1 MMRKPKINI
10 VTLGCSKNKV
20 DSERLA
26 ASLSHCYDIMHDFD
40 KKSDVVIIN
49 TCGFI
54 GDAKEES
61 IDTIL
66 EYAELR
72 KANKIKKLYVM
83 GCLSQ
88 RYRKE
93 LQNEIHE
100 VDGFFGVESV
110 SLIAEDILDLEMGL
124 GDGSRGRVSGT
135 ENGNKRLFLK
145 DSDNCTDSETLPYNH
160 NRILS
165 TPSHYAYLKISEG
178 CNRRCAFCAIPLIRG
193 EHVSVPM
200 EDLIKEAE
208 LLAKKGVKEL
218 ILIAQDLT
226 YYGRD
231 IDGQYHIVELVK
243 RLLEIKEFEWI
254 RLHYGYPQGFPD
266 ELLDMMNSEPR
277 ICNYIDLPLQ
287 HISTPIL
294 KNMRRGVD
302 KEQTINFVKNARNR
316 VPGIAFRT
324 TFIVGFPGETEEQFE
339 ELCDFVREMKFERA
353 GVFAYSA
360 EEGTPAYE
368 MEDDVPEEVKQERV
382 DTIMAIQQNIS
393 LETNEKRVGT
403 IEKVLID
410 RIEGDY
416 YIGRT
421 QYDSPEV
428 DDEILISVDEA
439 ELNIGDFVNVKL
451 TKADYFDLYGEIV

>member
-1 MMRKPKINI
+1 MMKKPKINI

-26 ASLSHCYDIMHDFD
+26 ASLSHCYDIMHDSD

-72 KANKIKKLYVM
+72 KTNKIKKLYVM

-88 RYRKE
+88 RYRKD

-110 SLIAEDILDLEMGL
+110 SLIAEDILKTERLKDVETQRLRDSENCSDSVTQRL
-124 GDGSRGRVSGT
+124 GDSVT
-135 ENGNKRLFLK
+135 LK
-145 DSDNCTDSETLPYNH
+145 YNH
-160 NRILS
+160 ERVLS

-231 IDGQYHIVELVK
+231 IDGQFHIVELVK

-266 ELLDMMNSEPR
+266 ELLDMMNNEPR

-302 KEQTINFVKNARNR
+302 KELTINFVKNARNR

>member
-26 ASLSHCYDIMHDFD
+26 ASLSHCYDIMHDSD

-110 SLIAEDILDLEMGL
+110 SLIAEDILK
-124 GDGSRGRVSGT
+124 T
-135 ENGNKRLFLK
+135 ERLK
-145 DSDNCTDSETLPYNH
+145 DRETQRLEDTKNCSDSETQRLGDSETLKYNH
-160 NRILS
+160 ERVLS

-266 ELLDMMNSEPR
+266 ELFDMMNNEPR

-302 KEQTINFVKNARNR
+302 KEQTINFVKNARKR

-451 TKADYFDLYGEIV
+451 TKADYFDLYGEII

>member
-1 MMRKPKINI
+1 MKKPIVNI
-10 VTLGCSKNKV
+10 VTLGCSKNRV

-26 ASLSHCYDIMHDFD
+26 ASLSHRYDIVHESE
-40 KKSDVVIIN
+40 KKSDIVIIN

-72 KANKIKKLYVM
+72 RAKKIKKLYVI

-88 RYRKE
+88 RYRKD
-93 LQNEIHE
+93 LQEEIHE

-110 SLIAEDILDLEMGL
+110 QHIANDILKNEGL
-124 GDGSRGRVSGT
+124 TSATQQLSNSV
-135 ENGNKRLFLK
+135 
-145 DSDNCTDSETLPYNH
+145 TLDYNH
-160 NRILS
+160 ERVLS

-200 EDLIKEAE
+200 EDLLKEAN
-208 LLAKKGVKEL
+208 LLAQKGVKEL

-243 RLLEIKEFEWI
+243 KLLEIKEFEWI

-266 ELLDMMNSEPR
+266 ELLDLMNNEPR

-302 KEQTINFVKNARNR
+302 KEQTINFVTNARNR

-324 TFIVGFPGETEEQFE
+324 TFIVGFPGETEEQFK
-339 ELCDFVREMKFERA
+339 ELCDFVKEMKFERA
-353 GVFAYSA
+353 GVFAYSP

-393 LETNEKRVGT
+393 LETNEKRVGSV
-403 IEKVLID
+403 EKVLID

-428 DDEILISVDEA
+428 DDEILISLDSA
-439 ELNIGDFVNVKL
+439 ELSIGDFVNVEL
-451 TKADYFDLYGEIV
+451 VKADYFDLYGNVI

>member
-1 MMRKPKINI
+1 MKKPIVNI
-10 VTLGCSKNKV
+10 VTLGCSKNRV

-26 ASLSHCYDIMHDFD
+26 ASLSHRYDIVHESE
-40 KKSDVVIIN
+40 KKSDIVIIN

-72 KANKIKKLYVM
+72 RAKKIKKLYVI

-88 RYRKE
+88 RYRKD
-93 LQNEIHE
+93 LQEEIHE
-100 VDGFFGVESV
+100 VDGFYGVESV
-110 SLIAEDILDLEMGL
+110 QLIANDILKNEELNSATQQL
-124 GDGSRGRVSGT
+124 SNSV
-135 ENGNKRLFLK
+135 
-145 DSDNCTDSETLPYNH
+145 TLDYNH
-160 NRILS
+160 ERILS

-200 EDLIKEAE
+200 EDLLKEAN
-208 LLAKKGVKEL
+208 LLAQKGVKEL

-243 RLLEIKEFEWI
+243 KLLEIKEFEWI

-266 ELLDMMNSEPR
+266 ELLDLMNNEPR

-302 KEQTINFVKNARNR
+302 KEQTINFVTNARNR
-316 VPGIAFRT
+316 VPGITFRT

-353 GVFAYSA
+353 GVFAYSP
-360 EEGTPAYE
+360 EEGTLAYE
-368 MEDDVPEEVKQERV
+368 MEDDVPQEVKQERV

-403 IEKVLID
+403 TEKVLVD

-428 DDEILISVDEA
+428 DDEILISVESA

-451 TKADYFDLYGEIV
+451 VKADYFDLYGEVVGN

>member
-1 MMRKPKINI
+1 MIMKKPKLNI

-26 ASLSHCYDIMHDFD
+26 ASLEYKYDTVHDSD

-72 KANKIKKLYVM
+72 KAKKIKRLYVI

-88 RYRKE
+88 RYRKD
-93 LQNEIHE
+93 LQEEIHE
-100 VDGFFGVESV
+100 VDGFYGVESV
-110 SLIAEDILDLEMGL
+110 QMIAKDILTQE
-124 GDGSRGRVSGT
+124 SA
-135 ENGNKRLFLK
+135 
-145 DSDNCTDSETLPYNH
+145 DSETLRLCDSVSYNH
-160 NRILS
+160 ERVLS
-165 TPSHYAYLKISEG
+165 TPEHYAYLKISEG

-200 EDLIKEAE
+200 DDLIKEAE
-208 LLAKKGVKEL
+208 LLAQKGVKEL

-266 ELLDMMNSEPR
+266 ELLDLMNQEPR

-339 ELCDFVREMKFERA
+339 ELCDFIREMKFERA
-353 GVFAYSA
+353 GVFAYSP

-368 MEDDVPEEVKQERV
+368 MEDDVPQEVKQQRV
-382 DTIMAIQQNIS
+382 DDIMAIQQNIS

-403 IEKVLID
+403 VEKVLID

-416 YIGRT
+416 YVGRT

-428 DDEILISVDEA
+428 DDEILISLDDADLEV
-439 ELNIGDFVNVKL
+439 GSFVNAKIV
-451 TKADYFDLYGEIV
+451 KADYFDLYAEIV

>member
-1 MMRKPKINI
+1 MRKPKVNI

-26 ASLSHCYDIMHDFD
+26 ASLSHCYDIMHDSD
-40 KKSDVVIIN
+40 KKSDIVIVN

-72 KANKIKKLYVM
+72 KTNKIKKLYVI

-88 RYRKE
+88 RYRKD
-93 LQNEIHE
+93 LQEEIHE
-100 VDGFFGVESV
+100 VDGFYGVEAV
-110 SLIAEDILDLEMGL
+110 QLIAEDILNSETQRL
-124 GDGSRGRVSGT
+124 GDSA
-135 ENGNKRLFLK
+135 
-145 DSDNCTDSETLPYNH
+145 TLNYNH
-160 NRILS
+160 NRVLS

-266 ELLDMMNSEPR
+266 ELFDMMNKEPR

-302 KEQTINFVKNARNR
+302 KEQTINFVKNARER

-368 MEDDVPEEVKQERV
+368 MEDDVPQEVKQERV

-403 IEKVLID
+403 TEKVLID

-428 DDEILISVDEA
+428 DDEILISVEKA
-439 ELNIGDFVNVKL
+439 KLKVGDFVNVKL

>member
-1 MMRKPKINI
+1 MIKKPVLNI
-10 VTLGCSKNKV
+10 ITLGCSKNKV

-26 ASLSHCYDIMHDFD
+26 ALLDNKFKILHDSD

-66 EYAELR
+66 EYAEL
-72 KANKIKKLYVM
+72 KKSNKIKKLYVM

-88 RYRKE
+88 RYRNELKE
-93 LQNEIHE
+93 EILE
-100 VDGFFGVESV
+100 VDGFYGVEAV
-110 SLIAEDILDLEMGL
+110 QHVAADILKID
-124 GDGSRGRVSGT
+124 
-135 ENGNKRLFLK
+135 FP
-145 DSDNCTDSETLPYNH
+145 SDYYPE
-160 NRILS
+160 RQLS
-165 TPSHYAYLKISEG
+165 TPKHYAYLKISEG
-178 CNRRCAFCAIPLIRG
+178 CSRHCAFCAIPLIRG
-193 EHVSVPM
+193 EHKTVPM
-200 EDLIKEAE
+200 DDLIEEAQI
-208 LLAKKGVKEL
+208 LAKKGVKEL

-226 YYGRD
+226 FYGHD
-231 IDGQYHIVELVK
+231 IDGKSHIMELVQ

-266 ELLDMMNSEPR
+266 ELFDLMNNEPR

-294 KNMRRGVD
+294 KMMRRGVD
-302 KEQTINFVKNARNR
+302 KEQTVNFVKNARQR
-316 VPGIAFRT
+316 VPNIAFRT

-339 ELCDFVREMKFERA
+339 ELCDFVREMKFERV
-353 GVFAYSA
+353 GVFAYSP
-360 EEGTPAYE
+360 EEGTPAYKL
-368 MEDDVPEEVKQERV
+368 EDDVPEEVKQERV
-382 DTIMAIQQNIS
+382 DVLMEIQQNIS
-393 LETNEKRVGT
+393 LEINEKRVGE

-428 DDEILISVDEA
+428 DDEILIDNENDL
-439 ELNIGDFVNVKL
+439 EIGDFVMLRL
-451 TKADYFDLYGEIV
+451 TKADYFDLYGEVVE

>member
-1 MMRKPKINI
+1 MTMKKPKLNI

-26 ASLSHCYDIMHDFD
+26 ASLEFKYDIVHDSD

-72 KANKIKKLYVM
+72 RAKKIKRLYVT

-88 RYRKE
+88 RYRKD
-93 LQNEIHE
+93 LQEEIHE
-100 VDGFFGVESV
+100 VDGFYGVESV
-110 SLIAEDILDLEMGL
+110 QMIAKDILTQE
-124 GDGSRGRVSGT
+124 SA
-135 ENGNKRLFLK
+135 
-145 DSDNCTDSETLPYNH
+145 DSETLRLCDSVSYNH
-160 NRILS
+160 ERVLS
-165 TPSHYAYLKISEG
+165 TPEHYAYLKISEG

-200 EDLIKEAE
+200 DDLIKEAE
-208 LLAKKGVKEL
+208 LLAQKGVKEL

-266 ELLDMMNSEPR
+266 ELLDLMNQEPR

-339 ELCDFVREMKFERA
+339 ELCDFIREMKFERA
-353 GVFAYSA
+353 GVFAYSP

-368 MEDDVPEEVKQERV
+368 MEDNVPEEVKQQRV
-382 DTIMAIQQNIS
+382 DDIMAIQQNIS

-403 IEKVLID
+403 VEKVLID

-416 YIGRT
+416 YVGRT

-428 DDEILISVDEA
+428 DDEILISLDDADLE
-439 ELNIGDFVNVKL
+439 IGTFVNAKIV
-451 TKADYFDLYGEIV
+451 KADYFDLYAEIV

>member
-1 MMRKPKINI
+1 MRKPKINI

-26 ASLSHCYDIMHDFD
+26 ATLSDRYDILHDSD

-88 RYRKE
+88 RYRKD

-110 SLIAEDILDLEMGL
+110 QLIANDI
-124 GDGSRGRVSGT
+124 
-135 ENGNKRLFLK
+135 LK
-145 DSDNCTDSETLPYNH
+145 DSVTLRPCDPVTLDYNH
-160 NRILS
+160 ERLLS

-266 ELLDMMNSEPR
+266 ELLDLMNNEPR

-302 KEQTINFVKNARNR
+302 KEQTINFVNNARNR

-339 ELCDFVREMKFERA
+339 ELCDFVREMRFERA

-368 MEDDVPEEVKQERV
+368 MEDDVPDEVKQERV

-451 TKADYFDLYGEIV
+451 TKADYFDLYGSTIELKVEN

>member
-1 MMRKPKINI
+1 MKKPIINI
-10 VTLGCSKNKV
+10 VTLGCSKNRV

-26 ASLSHCYDIMHDFD
+26 ASLSHHYDIVHESE
-40 KKSDVVIIN
+40 KKSDIVIIN

-72 KANKIKKLYVM
+72 RAKKIKKLYVI

-88 RYRKE
+88 RYRKD
-93 LQNEIHE
+93 LQEEIHE

-110 SLIAEDILDLEMGL
+110 QLIAKDILSEEL
-124 GDGSRGRVSGT
+124 GVR
-135 ENGNKRLFLK
+135 
-145 DSDNCTDSETLPYNH
+145 SEELGYNH
-160 NRILS
+160 ERVLS

-200 EDLIKEAE
+200 EDLLKEAN
-208 LLAKKGVKEL
+208 LLAQKGVKEL

-231 IDGQYHIVELVK
+231 IDGQYHIVDLVK
-243 RLLEIKEFEWI
+243 KLLEIKEFEWI

-266 ELLDMMNSEPR
+266 ELLDLMNNEPR

-302 KEQTINFVKNARNR
+302 KEQTINFVTNARNR

-324 TFIVGFPGETEEQFE
+324 TFIVGFPGETEEQFK

-353 GVFAYSA
+353 GVFAYSP

-403 IEKVLID
+403 VEKVLID

-451 TKADYFDLYGEIV
+451 VKADYFDLYGNVIS

>member
-1 MMRKPKINI
+1 MKKPIVNI
-10 VTLGCSKNKV
+10 VTLGCSKNRV

-26 ASLSHCYDIMHDFD
+26 ASLSHRYDIVHESE
-40 KKSDVVIIN
+40 KKSDIVIIN

-72 KANKIKKLYVM
+72 RAKKIKKLYVI

-88 RYRKE
+88 RYRKD
-93 LQNEIHE
+93 LQEEIHE

-110 SLIAEDILDLEMGL
+110 QLIAKDIL
-124 GDGSRGRVSGT
+124 
-135 ENGNKRLFLK
+135 
-145 DSDNCTDSETLPYNH
+145 SDDELNSATQQLSNSVTLDYNH
-160 NRILS
+160 ERVLS

-200 EDLIKEAE
+200 EDLIKEAN
-208 LLAKKGVKEL
+208 LLAQKGVKEL

-243 RLLEIKEFEWI
+243 KLLEIKEFEWI

-266 ELLDMMNSEPR
+266 ELLDLMNNEPR

-302 KEQTINFVKNARNR
+302 KEQTINFVTNARNR

-339 ELCDFVREMKFERA
+339 ELCDFVKEMKFERA
-353 GVFAYSA
+353 GVFAYSP

-403 IEKVLID
+403 VEKVLVD

-428 DDEILISVDEA
+428 DDEILIPLDSA

-451 TKADYFDLYGEIV
+451 VKADYFDLYGEVVNNEQNY

>member
-1 MMRKPKINI
+1 MKKPIINI
-10 VTLGCSKNKV
+10 VTLGCSKNRV

-26 ASLSHCYDIMHDFD
+26 ASLSHRYDVVHESE
-40 KKSDVVIIN
+40 KKSDIVIIN

-72 KANKIKKLYVM
+72 RAKKIKKLYVI

-88 RYRKE
+88 RYRKD
-93 LQNEIHE
+93 LQEEIHE
-100 VDGFFGVESV
+100 VDGFYGVESV
-110 SLIAEDILDLEMGL
+110 QLIANDILSEEL
-124 GDGSRGRVSGT
+124 GIR
-135 ENGNKRLFLK
+135 
-145 DSDNCTDSETLPYNH
+145 SEELGYNH
-160 NRILS
+160 ERVLS

-200 EDLIKEAE
+200 EDLLKEAN
-208 LLAKKGVKEL
+208 LLAQKGVKEL

-231 IDGQYHIVELVK
+231 IDGQYHIVDLVK

-266 ELLDMMNSEPR
+266 ELLDLMNNEPR
-277 ICNYIDLPLQ
+277 ICKYIDLPLQ

-302 KEQTINFVKNARNR
+302 KEQTINFVTNARNR

-324 TFIVGFPGETEEQFE
+324 TFIVGFPGETEEQFK
-339 ELCDFVREMKFERA
+339 ELCDFVKEMKFERA
-353 GVFAYSA
+353 GVFAYSP

-368 MEDDVPEEVKQERV
+368 LEDDVPEEVKQERV

-393 LETNEKRVGT
+393 LETNEKRVGAV
-403 IEKVLID
+403 EKVLID

-439 ELNIGDFVNVKL
+439 DLNVGDFVNVKL
-451 TKADYFDLYGEIV
+451 VKADYFDLYGNVIN

>member
-1 MMRKPKINI
+1 MKKPIVNI
-10 VTLGCSKNKV
+10 VTLGCSKNRV

-26 ASLSHCYDIMHDFD
+26 ASLSHRYDIVHESE
-40 KKSDVVIIN
+40 KKSDIVIIN

-72 KANKIKKLYVM
+72 RAKKIKKLYVI

-88 RYRKE
+88 RYRKD
-93 LQNEIHE
+93 LQEEIHE
-100 VDGFFGVESV
+100 VDGFYGVESV
-110 SLIAEDILDLEMGL
+110 QLIANDILKNEELNSATQQL
-124 GDGSRGRVSGT
+124 SNSVS
-135 ENGNKRLFLK
+135 L
-145 DSDNCTDSETLPYNH
+145 DYNH
-160 NRILS
+160 ERILS

-200 EDLIKEAE
+200 EDLLKEAN
-208 LLAKKGVKEL
+208 LLAQKGVKEL

-266 ELLDMMNSEPR
+266 ELLDLMNNEPR

-302 KEQTINFVKNARNR
+302 KEQTINFVTNARNR

-339 ELCDFVREMKFERA
+339 ELCDFVKEMKFERA
-353 GVFAYSA
+353 GVFAYSP

-403 IEKVLID
+403 TEKVLVD

-416 YIGRT
+416 YVGRT

-428 DDEILISVDEA
+428 DDEILISVDSA

-451 TKADYFDLYGEIV
+451 VKADYFDLYGEVVGN

>member
-1 MMRKPKINI
+1 MTMKKPKLNI

-26 ASLSHCYDIMHDFD
+26 ASLEFKYDIVHDSD

-72 KANKIKKLYVM
+72 RAKKIKRLYVT

-88 RYRKE
+88 RYRKD
-93 LQNEIHE
+93 LQEEIHE
-100 VDGFFGVESV
+100 VDGFYGVESV
-110 SLIAEDILDLEMGL
+110 QMIAKDILTQE
-124 GDGSRGRVSGT
+124 SA
-135 ENGNKRLFLK
+135 
-145 DSDNCTDSETLPYNH
+145 DSETLRLCDSVSYNH
-160 NRILS
+160 ERVLS
-165 TPSHYAYLKISEG
+165 TPEHYAYLKISEG

-200 EDLIKEAE
+200 DDLIKEAE
-208 LLAKKGVKEL
+208 LLAQKGVKEL

-266 ELLDMMNSEPR
+266 ELLDLMNQEPR

-339 ELCDFVREMKFERA
+339 ELCDFIREMKFERA
-353 GVFAYSA
+353 GVFAYSP

-368 MEDDVPEEVKQERV
+368 MEDDVPEEVKQQRV
-382 DTIMAIQQNIS
+382 DDIMAIQQNIS

-403 IEKVLID
+403 VEKVLID

-416 YIGRT
+416 YVGRT

-428 DDEILISVDEA
+428 DDEILISLDDADLE
-439 ELNIGDFVNVKL
+439 IGTFVNAKIV
-451 TKADYFDLYGEIV
+451 KADYFDLYAEIV

>member
-1 MMRKPKINI
+1 MKKPIINI
-10 VTLGCSKNKV
+10 VTLGCSKNRV

-26 ASLSHCYDIMHDFD
+26 ASLSHHYDIVHESE
-40 KKSDVVIIN
+40 KKSDIVIIN

-72 KANKIKKLYVM
+72 RAKKIKKLYVI

-88 RYRKE
+88 RYRKD
-93 LQNEIHE
+93 LQEEIHE

-110 SLIAEDILDLEMGL
+110 QLIAKDILSEEL
-124 GDGSRGRVSGT
+124 GVR
-135 ENGNKRLFLK
+135 
-145 DSDNCTDSETLPYNH
+145 SEELGYNH
-160 NRILS
+160 ERVLS

-200 EDLIKEAE
+200 EDLLKEAN
-208 LLAKKGVKEL
+208 LLAQKGVKEL

-231 IDGQYHIVELVK
+231 IDGQYHIVDLVK
-243 RLLEIKEFEWI
+243 KLLEIKEFEWI

-266 ELLDMMNSEPR
+266 ELLDLMNEEPR

-302 KEQTINFVKNARNR
+302 KEQTINFVTNARNR

-324 TFIVGFPGETEEQFE
+324 TFIVGFPGETEEQFK

-353 GVFAYSA
+353 GVFAYSP

-403 IEKVLID
+403 VEKVLID

-451 TKADYFDLYGEIV
+451 VKADYFDLYGNVIS

>member
-1 MMRKPKINI
+1 MKKPIVNI

-26 ASLSHCYDIMHDFD
+26 ALLSNAYTIVHDSD
-40 KKSDVVIIN
+40 RKSEIVIIN

-110 SLIAEDILDLEMGL
+110 QLIANDILKVPATL
-124 GDGSRGRVSGT
+124 
-135 ENGNKRLFLK
+135 RLC
-145 DSDNCTDSETLPYNH
+145 DPATLNYNH
-160 NRILS
+160 ERLLS

-231 IDGQYHIVELVK
+231 IDGQFHIVELVK

-266 ELLDMMNSEPR
+266 ELLDLMNNEPR

-302 KEQTINFVKNARNR
+302 KEQTINFVRNARNR

-339 ELCDFVREMKFERA
+339 ELCDFVKEMKFERA

-382 DTIMAIQQNIS
+382 DIIMAIQQNIS
-393 LETNEKRVGT
+393 LETNERRVGST
-403 IEKVLID
+403 EKVLID

-428 DDEILISVDEA
+428 DDEILISTEDA
-439 ELNIGDFVNVKL
+439 ELNAGDFVNVRL
-451 TKADYFDLYGEIV
+451 TKADYFDIYGEIVDN

>member
-1 MMRKPKINI
+1 MRKPKVNI

-26 ASLSHCYDIMHDFD
+26 AILNDKYDIVHDSD
-40 KKSDVVIIN
+40 KKSDIVIIN

-72 KANKIKKLYVM
+72 KTNKIKKLYVM

-88 RYRKE
+88 RYRKD
-93 LQNEIHE
+93 LQEEIHE

-110 SLIAEDILDLEMGL
+110 QLIASQILKF
-124 GDGSRGRVSGT
+124 S
-135 ENGNKRLFLK
+135 
-145 DSDNCTDSETLPYNH
+145 DSQILRFSDSYNH
-160 NRILS
+160 ERLLS

-200 EDLIKEAE
+200 EDLLKEAR
-208 LLAKKGVKEL
+208 LLADKGVKEL

-231 IDGQYHIVELVK
+231 IDGQFHIVELVK

-266 ELLDMMNSEPR
+266 ELFDMMNNEPR

-316 VPGIAFRT
+316 VQGIAFRT

-368 MEDDVPEEVKQERV
+368 MEDDIPEEVKQERV

-428 DDEILISVDEA
+428 DDEILISIEDA

-451 TKADYFDLYGEIV
+451 TKADYFDLYGSTIEN

>member
-1 MMRKPKINI
+1 MKKPRLNI

-26 ASLSHCYDIMHDFD
+26 ASLEFKYEIVHDSEQ
-40 KKSDVVIIN
+40 KSDVVIIN

-72 KANKIKKLYVM
+72 RAKKIKRLYVT

-88 RYRKE
+88 RYRND
-93 LQNEIHE
+93 LQEEIHE
-100 VDGFFGVESV
+100 VDGFYGVEAV
-110 SLIAEDILDLEMGL
+110 QLIANDILRNEEL
-124 GDGSRGRVSGT
+124 GMRNEELSEEYNVNRV
-135 ENGNKRLFLK
+135 
-145 DSDNCTDSETLPYNH
+145 
-160 NRILS
+160 LS
-165 TPSHYAYLKISEG
+165 TPEHYAYLKISEG

-200 EDLIKEAE
+200 ETLIQEAE

-266 ELLDMMNSEPR
+266 ELLDLMNQEPR

-339 ELCDFVREMKFERA
+339 ELCDFIREMKFERA
-353 GVFAYSA
+353 GVFAYSP

-368 MEDDVPEEVKQERV
+368 MEDDVPEDVKQQRV
-382 DTIMAIQQNIS
+382 DDIMAIQQNIS

-403 IEKVLID
+403 VEKVLID

-428 DDEILISVDEA
+428 DDEILISLDDADLE
-439 ELNIGDFVNVKL
+439 IGTFVNAKII
-451 TKADYFDLYGEIV
+451 KADYFDLYAEMV

>member
-1 MMRKPKINI
+1 MKKPIVNI

-26 ASLSHCYDIMHDFD
+26 ASLSHRYDIVHDSD

-72 KANKIKKLYVM
+72 RAKKIKKLYVT

-88 RYRKE
+88 RYRKD
-93 LQNEIHE
+93 LQEEIHE

-110 SLIAEDILDLEMGL
+110 QLIANDILSEEL
-124 GDGSRGRVSGT
+124 GVR
-135 ENGNKRLFLK
+135 
-145 DSDNCTDSETLPYNH
+145 SEELGYNH
-160 NRILS
+160 ERVLS

-200 EDLIKEAE
+200 ADLIKEAE

-266 ELLDMMNSEPR
+266 ELLDLMNNEPR

-302 KEQTINFVKNARNR
+302 KEQTVNFVLNARKR

-324 TFIVGFPGETEEQFE
+324 TFIVGFPGETEEQFK
-339 ELCDFVREMKFERA
+339 ELCDFVKEMKFERA
-353 GVFAYSA
+353 GVFAYSP

-368 MEDDVPEEVKQERV
+368 MEDDVPEDVKQERV

-393 LETNEKRVGT
+393 LETNEKRVGS
-403 IEKVLID
+403 IEKVLVD

-428 DDEILISVDEA
+428 DDEILISLDEA
-439 ELNIGDFVNVKL
+439 ELNVGDFVNVKL
-451 TKADYFDLYGEIV
+451 VKADYFDLYGEVVVG

>member
-1 MMRKPKINI
+1 MKKPIVNI

-26 ASLSHCYDIMHDFD
+26 ASLSNRYDIVHDSD
-40 KKSDVVIIN
+40 KKSDIVILN

-72 KANKIKKLYVM
+72 RAKKIKKLYVT

-93 LQNEIHE
+93 LQEEIHE

-110 SLIAEDILDLEMGL
+110 QLIANDILSKEL
-124 GDGSRGRVSGT
+124 GVR
-135 ENGNKRLFLK
+135 
-145 DSDNCTDSETLPYNH
+145 SEELGYNH
-160 NRILS
+160 ERILS

-200 EDLIKEAE
+200 ADLIKEAE

-266 ELLDMMNSEPR
+266 ELLDLMNNEPR

-302 KEQTINFVKNARNR
+302 KEQTIHFVTNARNR

-339 ELCDFVREMKFERA
+339 ELCDFVKEMKFERA
-353 GVFAYSA
+353 GVFAYSP

-403 IEKVLID
+403 TEKVLVD

-428 DDEILISVDEA
+428 DDEILISVDSA

-451 TKADYFDLYGEIV
+451 VKADYFDLYGEVI

>member
-1 MMRKPKINI
+1 MMKKPKINI

-26 ASLSHCYDIMHDFD
+26 ASLSHCYDIMHDSD

-88 RYRKE
+88 RYRKD
-93 LQNEIHE
+93 LQEEIHE

-110 SLIAEDILDLEMGL
+110 SLIASQIQNLSDSQVLKYNPE
-124 GDGSRGRVSGT
+124 
-135 ENGNKRLFLK
+135 RL
-145 DSDNCTDSETLPYNH
+145 
-160 NRILS
+160 LS

-200 EDLIKEAE
+200 ENLIEEAQ

-231 IDGQYHIVELVK
+231 IDGQFHIVELVK

-266 ELLDMMNSEPR
+266 ELLDLMNDEPR
-277 ICNYIDLPLQ
+277 I
-287 HISTPIL
+287 
-294 KNMRRGVD
+294 
-302 KEQTINFVKNARNR
+302 
-316 VPGIAFRT
+316 
-324 TFIVGFPGETEEQFE
+324 
-339 ELCDFVREMKFERA
+339 
-353 GVFAYSA
+353 
-360 EEGTPAYE
+360 
-368 MEDDVPEEVKQERV
+368 
-382 DTIMAIQQNIS
+382 
-393 LETNEKRVGT
+393 
-403 IEKVLID
+403 
-410 RIEGDY
+410 
-416 YIGRT
+416 
-421 QYDSPEV
+421 
-428 DDEILISVDEA
+428 
-439 ELNIGDFVNVKL
+439 
-451 TKADYFDLYGEIV
+451 

>member
-1 MMRKPKINI
+1 MKKPKLNI

-26 ASLSHCYDIMHDFD
+26 ASLEYKYDIVHDSD
-40 KKSDVVIIN
+40 KKSDVVILN

-72 KANKIKKLYVM
+72 RAKKIKRLYVI

-88 RYRKE
+88 RYRKD
-93 LQNEIHE
+93 LQEEIHE
-100 VDGFFGVESV
+100 VDGFYGVEAV
-110 SLIAEDILDLEMGL
+110 QLIANDILRNEESGIRNEELSEEYNVN
-124 GDGSRGRVSGT
+124 RV
-135 ENGNKRLFLK
+135 
-145 DSDNCTDSETLPYNH
+145 
-160 NRILS
+160 LS
-165 TPSHYAYLKISEG
+165 TPDHYAYLKISEG

-200 EDLIKEAE
+200 ETLIQEAE

-231 IDGQYHIVELVK
+231 IDGQYRIVELVK

-266 ELLDMMNSEPR
+266 ELLDLMNKEPR

-339 ELCDFVREMKFERA
+339 ELCDFIREMKFERA
-353 GVFAYSA
+353 GVFAYSP

-368 MEDDVPEEVKQERV
+368 MEDDVPEEVKQQRV
-382 DTIMAIQQNIS
+382 DDIMEIQQNIS
-393 LETNEKRVGT
+393 LETNENRVGT
-403 IEKVLID
+403 VEKVLID

-428 DDEILISVDEA
+428 DDEILISLDDADLEV
-439 ELNIGDFVNVKL
+439 GTFVNAKIV
-451 TKADYFDLYGEIV
+451 KADYFDLYAEIV

>member
-1 MMRKPKINI
+1 MRKSKVNI

-26 ASLSHCYDIMHDFD
+26 AILNEKYDIVHDSD
-40 KKSDVVIIN
+40 KKSDIVIIN

-72 KANKIKKLYVM
+72 KNNKIKKLYVM

-88 RYRKE
+88 RYRND
-93 LQNEIHE
+93 LQEEIHE

-110 SLIAEDILDLEMGL
+110 QLIASQILKFSD
-124 GDGSRGRVSGT
+124 SQI
-135 ENGNKRLFLK
+135 LK
-145 DSDNCTDSETLPYNH
+145 FSDSQILRFSDSYNH
-160 NRILS
+160 ERLLS

-200 EDLIKEAE
+200 DDLLKEAR
-208 LLAKKGVKEL
+208 LLADKGVKEL

-266 ELLDMMNSEPR
+266 ELFDMMNNEPR

-339 ELCDFVREMKFERA
+339 ELCDFVKEMKFERA
-353 GVFAYSA
+353 GVFAYSP

-393 LETNEKRVGT
+393 LETNENRVGT

-428 DDEILISVDEA
+428 DDEILISTDEA
-439 ELNIGDFVNVKL
+439 ELNVGDFVNVKL
-451 TKADYFDLYGEIV
+451 VKADYFDLYGEVSDS

>member
-1 MMRKPKINI
+1 MKKPKLNI

-26 ASLSHCYDIMHDFD
+26 ASLSHCYDIMHDSD

-88 RYRKE
+88 RYRKD
-93 LQNEIHE
+93 LQEEIHE

-110 SLIAEDILDLEMGL
+110 QLIASQILRFSDSQILNISDSQVLRFSDL
-124 GDGSRGRVSGT
+124 
-135 ENGNKRLFLK
+135 K
-145 DSDNCTDSETLPYNH
+145 YNH
-160 NRILS
+160 ERVLS

-231 IDGQYHIVELVK
+231 IDGQFHIVDLVK
-243 RLLEIKEFEWI
+243 RILEIKEFEWI

-266 ELLDMMNSEPR
+266 ELLDMMNNEPR

-302 KEQTINFVKNARNR
+302 KDQTINFVKNARNR

-339 ELCDFVREMKFERA
+339 ELCDFMREMKFERA
-353 GVFAYSA
+353 GVFAYSP

-368 MEDDVPEEVKQERV
+368 MEDDVPDEVKQERV

-393 LETNEKRVGT
+393 LETNERRVGS